1 MRMECVRTELPQTK
15 LNGVTSTSV
24 LWSFRWKYILRIQ
37 SINSTHN
44 QYCIFKTKA
53 LNSVLLLIFFFQFVC
68 PANTFW
74 GNQSFRSRGRY
85 ERRCQ
90 RKLTGILTVLF
101 PHRSRRN
108 DGYWMRP
115 ADPSFGM
122 VILDSVNRD
131 CARNNLHCTPIFLI
145 RLIWRYCALLLR
157 DKVKLLKKSS
167 NPQKHLFADLL
178 YIMQFVTIHL
188 LSLWWMLCCPHSPP
202 PLLSPLLQIKGGTY
216 W

>member
-15 LNGVTSTSV
+15 LDGVTSTSV
-24 LWSFRWKYILRIQ
+24 LWAFRRKYVSRIQ
-37 SINSTHN
+37 SINSTQN

-53 LNSVLLLIFFFQFVC
+53 
-68 PANTFW
+68 
-74 GNQSFRSRGRY
+74 
-85 ERRCQ
+85 
-90 RKLTGILTVLF
+90 
-101 PHRSRRN
+101 
-108 DGYWMRP
+108 
-115 ADPSFGM
+115 DPSVGM

-145 RLIWRYCALLLR
+145 RVIWRYRALLLR

-167 NPQKHLFADLL
+167 NPPKTALRG
-178 YIMQFVTIHL
+178 FVVHYAIFTVHL

-202 PLLSPLLQIKGGTY
+202 PLLSPLLQIKRGTY